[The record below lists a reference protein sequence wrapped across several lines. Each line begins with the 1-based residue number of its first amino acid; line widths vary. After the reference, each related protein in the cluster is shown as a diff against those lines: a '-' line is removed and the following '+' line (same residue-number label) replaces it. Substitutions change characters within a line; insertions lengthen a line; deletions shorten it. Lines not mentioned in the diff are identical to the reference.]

1 MENISENERNMG
13 DSKKTP
19 ANGDTFNEW
28 VSKMGLSNDKI
39 SEKSKISNF
48 YVAIAQGALEDETG
62 KHPIAG
68 EFDFIIVMNENLEIE
83 CFKRTILC
91 ELGRLE
97 DEKLIRGVARVICQ
111 NKLSTDDAISYIRQ
125 FRTQKAKGDNVK
137 LAKAIAI
144 LIEDYKFTHSDVNI
158 EMIKSSLNLVL
169 NAFSENYTT

>member
-1 MENISENERNMG
+1 MESIPENERNMG
-13 DSKKTP
+13 DSKKVLE
-19 ANGDTFNEW
+19 NGDTFNEW
-28 VSKMGLSNDKI
+28 VSQMGILKDKV
-39 SEKSKISNF
+39 SDKSKISNF

-68 EFDFIIVMNENLEIE
+68 EFDFIIAMNENLEIE

-91 ELGRLE
+91 ELGGLE

-137 LAKAIAI
+137 LAKAIAV
-144 LIEDYKFTHSDVNI
+144 LIADYRYTHSEVNP

-169 NAFSENYTT
+169 NAFSGNNTT

>member
-1 MENISENERNMG
+1 MESVPENEINIE

-19 ANGDTFNEW
+19 VNGDIFNEW
-28 VSKMGLSNDKI
+28 VLKMGVSNDKI

-68 EFDFIIVMNENLEIE
+68 EFDFIIAMNENLEIE

-111 NKLSTDDAISYIRQ
+111 NKLSTDDAVSYIRQ

-137 LAKAIAI
+137 LAKAIAV
-144 LIEDYKFTHSDVNI
+144 LIQDYKYTHSDVNL

-169 NAFSENYTT
+169 NAFTENSTK

>member
-1 MENISENERNMG
+1 MEKTPENNGKKRK
-13 DSKKTP
+13 SKKTLD
-19 ANGDTFNEW
+19 AGDTFNEW
-28 VSKMGLSNDKI
+28 ISKMGLSHDKI
-39 SEKSKISNF
+39 SEKTKISNF

-68 EFDFIIVMNENLEIE
+68 EFDFIIAMNENLEIE

-97 DEKLIRGVARVICQ
+97 DEKLIKGVARVICQ

-125 FRTQKAKGDNVK
+125 FRTQKSKGDDVK

-144 LIEDYKFTHSDVNI
+144 LIEDYRYTHSDVNL

-169 NAFSENYTT
+169 NAFSENHKT

>member
-1 MENISENERNMG
+1 MEKIPENDGKKRK
-13 DSKKTP
+13 SKK
-19 ANGDTFNEW
+19 ALDTGGTFSEW
-28 VSKMGLSNDKI
+28 VSKMGLSHDKI

-68 EFDFIIVMNENLEIE
+68 EFDFIIAMNENLEIE

-97 DEKLIRGVARVICQ
+97 DEKLIKGVAGVICQ
-111 NKLSTDDAISYIRQ
+111 NKLSTEDAISYIRQ
-125 FRTQKAKGDNVK
+125 FRTQKSKGDDIK

-144 LIEDYKFTHSDVNI
+144 LIEDYRYTHSDVNP

-169 NAFSENYTT
+169 NAFSEKS